1 MPRRGAE
8 SRICNCEIGLTHI
21 EPTGPKCRP
30 PTSNQLSRSELGAT
44 NFININTL
52 SQPHRAAYRDV
63 LVATGYYVIFLV
75 FKENTFSSATIEVA
89 ENQRVISTGPYAV
102 VRHPMYAGGLLYLL
116 GIPLAL
122 GSWWA
127 FLAFA
132 AMVPFLV
139 WRLFDEE
146 KVLERDLP
154 GYAEYKTK
162 VRSRLIPGTF

>member
-1 MPRRGAE
+1 
-8 SRICNCEIGLTHI
+8 
-21 EPTGPKCRP
+21 
-30 PTSNQLSRSELGAT
+30 
-44 NFININTL
+44 
-52 SQPHRAAYRDV
+52 
-63 LVATGYYVIFLV
+63 
-75 FKENTFSSATIEVA
+75 
-89 ENQRVISTGPYAV
+89 
-102 VRHPMYAGGLLYLL
+102 LLYLL

-154 GYAEYKTK
+154 GRRRISVPKL
-162 VRSRLIPGTF
+162 RRQHCIR